1 MPRLLRGLVGT
12 AAGLGII
19 VLAAWLTLQW
29 GILPRAD
36 LWRPR
41 LAQWASQAIGMK
53 VQITH
58 IEVLGD
64 LWAPTLRLDGVQLL
78 DPQGRAALQLGRAE
92 LRITPGSLIPLPQR
106 GWAPRMDRI
115 VLLDDG
121 HVVEAGTHAEL
132 LAMGGLYARFWS
144 RQSGGFIGT
153 EED

>member
-41 LAQWASQAIGMK
+41 LAQWASQAIGME

-78 DPQGRAALQLGRAE
+78 GGHGYTKEHPVERWYRDLRAIGVAE
-92 LRITPGSLIPLPQR
+92 GVV
-106 GWAPRMDRI
+106 
-115 VLLDDG
+115 VL
-121 HVVEAGTHAEL
+121 
-132 LAMGGLYARFWS
+132 
-144 RQSGGFIGT
+144 
-153 EED
+153 